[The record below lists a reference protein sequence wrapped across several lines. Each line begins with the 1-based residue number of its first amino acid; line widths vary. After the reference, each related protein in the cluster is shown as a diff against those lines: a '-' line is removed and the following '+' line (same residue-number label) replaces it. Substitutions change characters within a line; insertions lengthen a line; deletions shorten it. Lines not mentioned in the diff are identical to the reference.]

1 MTTLQPEIADA
12 SLAGAG
18 QARVSWAEGQMP
30 VLRSIRER
38 FAGERPLDG
47 VRVAGC
53 LHVTAE
59 TANLMS
65 ALVAG
70 GAEAAL
76 CAANPLSTQDEV
88 AAALADQGLPVLAAR
103 GEDVDAYARHVT
115 ALTDW
120 GPQVTL
126 DDGADLLM
134 LLHGRDRM
142 EGVLGRAEETTTGL
156 LRLRRLEAEGGLRC
170 PVLAVNE
177 SRTERT
183 FNDHYGTGQ
192 SALDGIL
199 RATNLLLAGHT
210 LALIGY
216 GAAGKGIAQRARGAG
231 AAVIVCEV
239 DPLRALEAR
248 MDGFEV
254 MPALAAAERGDL
266 FVTVT
271 GSRGVLRREHFE
283 RMKDGAVL
291 ANAGHFDVEMD
302 LDALRELAG
311 DRVRQVLPLV
321 EEYDLGNRR
330 VHLLASGRV
339 VNLAAG
345 EGHPAAVM
353 DMSFANLALAVEH
366 LVRHGA
372 ELEPKV
378 LDVPREIDDEIARLK
393 LASLRVEIDALT
405 PEQERYL
412 HSWSGGRRQDG

>member
-1 MTTLQPEIADA
+1 VSALRSEIADS

-38 FAGERPLDG
+38 FAGERPLEG
-47 VRVAGC
+47 VRVAAC

-134 LLHGRDRM
+134 LLHGRDLM
-142 EGVLGRAEETTTGL
+142 EGVVGGAEETTTGL
-156 LRLRRLEAEGGLRC
+156 LRLRRLYADGGLRC

-183 FNDHYGTGQ
+183 FNDRYGTGQ

-210 LALIGY
+210 LVLLGY

-239 DPLRALEAR
+239 DPMRALEAR
-248 MDGFEV
+248 MEGFEV
-254 MPALAAAERGDL
+254 MSSLAAAERGDL

-271 GSRGVLRREHFE
+271 GSRGALRREHFE

-291 ANAGHFDVEMD
+291 ANAGHFDVEIALDD
-302 LDALRELAG
+302 LHEAAGGDVRE
-311 DRVRQVLPLV
+311 VLPLV
-321 EEYDLGNRR
+321 ERYQVGDRALN
-330 VHLLASGRV
+330 LLAGGRV

-345 EGHPAAVM
+345 EGHPAAAM

-366 LVRHGA
+366 LVTHGA

-378 LDVPREIDDEIARLK
+378 LPVPREIDDEIARLK
-393 LASLRVEIDALT
+393 LTALGVEIDALT
-405 PEQERYL
+405 PEQEDYL
-412 HSWSGGRRQDG
+412 RSWDQGA